1 MSTSLILDFPAVD
14 GATVSE
20 VADVQTDDT
29 VTTVGSADDQL
40 LQVVQQLS
48 TAQQDYG
55 QMMVICCGLII
66 GILLCSL
73 VRWWR

>member
-1 MSTSLILDFPAVD
+1 MPTSTILDISAVD
-14 GATVSE
+14 GATVPE
-20 VADVQTDDT
+20 AEVQTDT

>member
-1 MSTSLILDFPAVD
+1 MPTSTTLDISAVD
-14 GATVSE
+14 GATVPE
-20 VADVQTDDT
+20 AEVQTDT

-40 LQVVQQLS
+40 MQVVQQIN

-66 GILLCSL
+66 GILLCGL

>member
-1 MSTSLILDFPAVD
+1 MPTSTTLDISAVD
-14 GATVSE
+14 GATVPE
-20 VADVQTDDT
+20 AEVQTDT

-40 LQVVQQLS
+40 LQVIQQLS

>member
-1 MSTSLILDFPAVD
+1 MPTSTTLDISAVD
-14 GATVSE
+14 GATVPEAE
-20 VADVQTDDT
+20 VQIDT

>member
-1 MSTSLILDFPAVD
+1 MPTSTTLDISAVD
-14 GATVSE
+14 GATVPE
-20 VADVQTDDT
+20 ADVQTDT

>member
-1 MSTSLILDFPAVD
+1 MPTSTTLDISAVD
-14 GATVSE
+14 GATVPE
-20 VADVQTDDT
+20 AEVQTDT

-73 VRWWR
+73 IRWWR

>member
-1 MSTSLILDFPAVD
+1 MPTSTTLDISSVD
-14 GATVSE
+14 GATVPEAE
-20 VADVQTDDT
+20 VHTDT

>member
-1 MSTSLILDFPAVD
+1 MSTSTTLNDISAVD

-20 VADVQTDDT
+20 VETTEDT
-29 VTTVGSADDQL
+29 VTTVGTADDQL

-55 QMMVICCGLII
+55 SMMIVGFGLII
-66 GILLCSL
+66 GILLVGL
-73 VRWWR
+73 IRWWR

>member
-1 MSTSLILDFPAVD
+1 MPTSTTLDISAVD
-14 GATVSE
+14 GATVPE
-20 VADVQTDDT
+20 AEVQTDT

>member
-1 MSTSLILDFPAVD
+1 MPTSTTLNDISAVD

-20 VADVQTDDT
+20 VEATEDT
-29 VTTVGSADDQL
+29 VTTVGTADDQL

-55 QMMVICCGLII
+55 SMMIVGFGLII
-66 GILLCSL
+66 GILLVGL
-73 VRWWR
+73 IRWWR

>member
-1 MSTSLILDFPAVD
+1 MPTSTTLDISAVD
-14 GATVSE
+14 GATVPE
-20 VADVQTDDT
+20 AEVQTDT

-40 LQVVQQLS
+40 MQVVQQIN

-55 QMMVICCGLII
+55 QMMVICCGIII

>member
-1 MSTSLILDFPAVD
+1 MPTSTTLDISAVD
-14 GATVSE
+14 GATVPE
-20 VADVQTDDT
+20 ADVQTDT

-40 LQVVQQLS
+40 MQVVQQIN

-55 QMMVICCGLII
+55 QMMVICCGIII

>member
-1 MSTSLILDFPAVD
+1 MPTSTTLDISAVD
-14 GATVSE
+14 GATVPE
-20 VADVQTDDT
+20 AEVQTDT

-66 GILLCSL
+66 GILLCS
-73 VRWWR
+73 VIRWWR

>member
-1 MSTSLILDFPAVD
+1 MPTSTTLNDISAVD

-20 VADVQTDDT
+20 VETTEDT
-29 VTTVGSADDQL
+29 VTTVGTADDQL

-55 QMMVICCGLII
+55 SMMIVGFGLII
-66 GILLCSL
+66 GILLVGL
-73 VRWWR
+73 IRGWR

>member
-1 MSTSLILDFPAVD
+1 MPTSTTLDISAVD
-14 GATVSE
+14 SATVPE
-20 VADVQTDDT
+20 ADVQIDT
-29 VTTVGSADDQL
+29 VATVGSADDQL

>member
-1 MSTSLILDFPAVD
+1 MPTSTTLDISAVD
-14 GATVSE
+14 GATVPE
-20 VADVQTDDT
+20 ADVQIDT
-29 VTTVGSADDQL
+29 VATVGSADDQL

>member
-1 MSTSLILDFPAVD
+1 MPTSTTLDISAVD
-14 GATVSE
+14 GATVPE
-20 VADVQTDDT
+20 ADVQIDT

>member
-1 MSTSLILDFPAVD
+1 MPTSTTLDISAVD
-14 GATVSE
+14 GATVPE
-20 VADVQTDDT
+20 AEVQTDT

-55 QMMVICCGLII
+55 EMMVICCGLII

>member
-1 MSTSLILDFPAVD
+1 MPTSTTLNDISAVD

-20 VADVQTDDT
+20 VETTEDT
-29 VTTVGSADDQL
+29 VTTVGTADDQL

-55 QMMVICCGLII
+55 SMMIVGFGLII
-66 GILLCSL
+66 GILLVGL
-73 VRWWR
+73 IRWWR

>member
-14 GATVSE
+14 GATVPE
-20 VADVQTDDT
+20 AEVQTDT

>member
-1 MSTSLILDFPAVD
+1 MPTSTTLDISAVD
-14 GATVSE
+14 GATVPE
-20 VADVQTDDT
+20 AEVQTDI

>member
-1 MSTSLILDFPAVD
+1 MPTSTTLDISAVD
-14 GATVSE
+14 GATVPE
-20 VADVQTDDT
+20 ADVQTDT

-73 VRWWR
+73 IRWWR

>member
-1 MSTSLILDFPAVD
+1 MPTSTTLDISAVD
-14 GATVSE
+14 GATVPE
-20 VADVQTDDT
+20 ADVQTDT

-66 GILLCSL
+66 VILLCSL